1 MGVARFALG
10 RPYRRPVWLVREH
23 CLHRE
28 SGSDASVCGIHRAR
42 QRSHRKLTAR
52 SWRWCAAICEEDAP
66 GVLGYFPP
74 VAHRTADVGG
84 SALRTADERRKIAS
98 GYSTVKSPRPWAHP
112 ADIGSTSAAT
122 TAPTPR
128 RVAPPT
134 VLAAAISPLP
144 KTRGVQSHG
153 DSVIVESKAHL
164 SFSPLQAV
172 PPPVAVRSTTIVP
185 VPSSRPSIPHPDRP
199 RAKYVAGGHRPSTS
213 TPPPP
218 VPVLTR
224 RLEFPQ
230 DPRAIFGRRT
240 AGRPLGDSDSAA
252 STKREMQRRTPGP

>member
-1 MGVARFALG
+1 MGAS
-10 RPYRRPVWLVREH
+10 RRHWKHIR
-23 CLHRE
+23 CYYGSNSTTSRTTNGS
-28 SGSDASVCGIHRAR
+28 SGCD
-42 QRSHRKLTAR
+42 
-52 SWRWCAAICEEDAP
+52 P
-66 GVLGYFPP
+66 
-74 VAHRTADVGG
+74 
-84 SALRTADERRKIAS
+84 SATNDKRCTEIRR
-98 GYSTVKSPRPWAHP
+98 HN
-112 ADIGSTSAAT
+112 
-122 TAPTPR
+122 
-128 RVAPPT
+128 
-134 VLAAAISPLP
+134 
-144 KTRGVQSHG
+144 
-153 DSVIVESKAHL
+153 VIVESKAHL